1 MKRLLETPIMS
12 FLRSTLEGKS
22 APEEVVRSLDWSG
35 LKVFAAKQ
43 AIVGVVYEGVK
54 LCRQQYPELVEKKEL
69 LSWFYATDKKRRRF
83 AS

>member
-1 MKRLLETPIMS
+1 MS
-12 FLRSTLEGKS
+12 FLRSTLQGES
-22 APEEVVRSLDWSG
+22 ASEEVVKSIDWKD

-69 LSWFYATDKKRRRF
+69 MSWFYATDKKR
-83 AS
+83 